1 MNRKLNRVLDEI
13 QKTEGKIAEWQE
25 HLQQLNLQKK
35 QMEEAEII
43 KSIRSMKLD
52 SREMLALL
60 EGIQNGTVV
69 FQSEENSGQY
79 EDAEMESVD
88 STASGMAERTEM
100 AGQTASES
108 EESDD
113 KEKD

>member
-79 EDAEMESVD
+79 EDAEM
-88 STASGMAERTEM
+88 
-100 AGQTASES
+100 AGRTASES